1 MNNRIKHSGV
11 VDNIENDCVK
21 VRIVQSSACSS
32 CNAARICNAAE
43 KKEKIVDIYNVVPN
57 QFKVGDNVT
66 VIASAQVGINAVF
79 YAYGVPFIILVC
91 TVFLVSLLTKDE
103 PVIAIAGMCSLIPYY
118 ICLYLMRQH
127 LRKTLSFSIE

>member
-11 VDNIENDCVK
+11 VANIENDCVK
-21 VRIVQSSACSS
+21 VRIVQSSARSS

-79 YAYGVPFIILVC
+79 YAFGVPFIILVC
-91 TVFLVSLLTKDE
+91 TVFLVSLLTTDE
-103 PVIAIAGMCSLIPYY
+103 PVIASRRQCCRVSYRLNTTPCS
-118 ICLYLMRQH
+118 R
-127 LRKTLSFSIE
+127 RR